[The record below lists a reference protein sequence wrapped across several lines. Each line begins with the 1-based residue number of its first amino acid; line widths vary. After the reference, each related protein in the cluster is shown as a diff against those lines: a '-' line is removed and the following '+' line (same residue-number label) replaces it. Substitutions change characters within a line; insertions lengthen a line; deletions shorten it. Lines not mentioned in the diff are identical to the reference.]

1 MHGDDIWVIYLSIV
15 TVTEMIVWHVPVC
28 QSGIPG
34 LGWKETGEI
43 ALRYS
48 ESDTKK
54 ICTNRSGPSQHHLI
68 KWVNIWQNNERT
80 NSGGTKLRLMKESK
94 LSLIRLGT
102 GSLFMSGGVKLW
114 KIFIYYWFSF
124 YLCIFLCRLGYQQ
137 RRYLVNN
144 CWHHRS
150 TLLSNDIVTA
160 VERSFQWIL
169 FPVLLK
175 KVTFWPDRYVSVR
188 RTLKLFLQTCR
199 RHQVFLLF
207 RPSME
212 LLLTEKIIDKDTQ

>member
-1 MHGDDIWVIYLSIV
+1 MGTTFGWYIYQSSLSLRWLSGMFLYSKAV
-15 TVTEMIVWHVPVC
+15 FPDLDGKRPVKLHWDVLN
-28 QSGIPG
+28 QIQ
-34 LGWKETGEI
+34 
-43 ALRYS
+43 
-48 ESDTKK
+48 KK